1 MPLLYLGAVHG
12 SVHAVQMP
20 ASVLL
25 FLHFSVSSPH
35 LKSEVSQPQSFPRP
49 SGLACSY
56 PL

>member
-12 SVHAVQMP
+12 SVHAVQML

-35 LKSEVSQPQSFPRP
+35 LKTKVSQPQSFPRP
-49 SGLACSY
+49 SGLA
-56 PL
+56 